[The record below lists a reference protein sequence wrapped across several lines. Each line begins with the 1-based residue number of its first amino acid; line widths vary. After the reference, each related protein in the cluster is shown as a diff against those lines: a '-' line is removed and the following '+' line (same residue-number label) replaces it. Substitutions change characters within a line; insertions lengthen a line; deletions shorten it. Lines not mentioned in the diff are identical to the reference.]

1 MKVSELIAR
10 VELVCGEL
18 RADQRADLIK
28 AAKDIGATAVLDV
41 LDEMW
46 PYKSWVVFKSFL
58 DRAIVD
64 RKITER
70 EENSEGRSEY

>member
-41 LDEMW
+41 LDEVRA
-46 PYKSWVVFKSFL
+46 YKNWVVFKSYL
-58 DRAIVD
+58 DRAIIEKAE
-64 RKITER
+64 RTE
-70 EENSEGRSEY
+70 ES

>member
-1 MKVSELIAR
+1 MRASELIAR

-41 LDEMW
+41 LDEVRA
-46 PYKSWVVFKSFL
+46 YKNWVVFKSYL
-58 DRAIVD
+58 DRAIVE
-64 RKITER
+64 KGEKNR
-70 EENSEGRSEY
+70 EQTDN

>member
-1 MKVSELIAR
+1 MKVGELIAR

-41 LDEMW
+41 LDEVRA
-46 PYKSWVVFKSFL
+46 YKNWVVFKSYL
-58 DRAIVD
+58 DRAIVE
-64 RKITER
+64 KGETE
-70 EENSEGRSEY
+70 S

>member
-28 AAKDIGATAVLDV
+28 AARDIGATAVLDV
-41 LDEMW
+41 LDEARA
-46 PYKSWVVFKSFL
+46 YKSWVVFKSYL
-58 DRAIVD
+58 DR
-64 RKITER
+64 KWTEVK
-70 EENSEGRSEY
+70 GQ